1 MRFRH
6 LWLARPVTENQSVV
20 VDHIPLH
27 LRSNH
32 GLYTFFDS
40 LFPNQV
46 ASVSI
51 VLDVKGLDTLIKLR
65 DKTAAQLD
73 YALATYARSRYKR
86 RPTFVFHNW
95 RSRLG
100 SLWRRP
106 SSTRPERLPLRAG
119 DSADPAAQQT
129 PLLSAVDATNNRLNV
144 GVKSLTGGGG
154 PPPFGSEVDAIEYYQ
169 ILLEQYVRGSGA
181 RERSE
186 RKTDLAAAAACCFC
200 CARKR
205 KAA

>member
-1 MRFRH
+1 VRFRH

-144 GVKSLTGGGG
+144 GVKSLTGGGR
-154 PPPFGSEVDAIEYYQ
+154 AAA
-169 ILLEQYVRGSGA
+169 L
-181 RERSE
+181 RERGGRDRVLPDPARAVRAKE
-186 RKTDLAAAAACCFC
+186 RGPRA
-200 CARKR
+200 KR
-205 KAA
+205 AQNRSGGGGGVLLLLCSQAQS